1 MKSPTLQ
8 HESHFWKKQKMVCG
22 IDEVG
27 RGAFAG
33 PLTAAG
39 IILKPINH
47 SDYATISALLSL
59 GINDSKLI
67 KSATRKEIIKSAQK
81 YILTSVV
88 ESISV
93 EQINELG
100 IGIVNKMAF
109 SNIAKKLKNRA
120 KNNDIFFLTDCF
132 PIPEVPESCQKNII
146 HGDQI
151 SISIA
156 LASIIAKVHR
166 DTYMEGLSVKF
177 PEYGFEKH
185 KGYGTKFHRDII
197 KTSGITPHHRS
208 KFVAR
213 YV

>member
-1 MKSPTLQ
+1 MNKPNLFY
-8 HESHFWKKQKMVCG
+8 EKKFWKKGYVICG

-39 IILKPINH
+39 AILKPN
-47 SDYATISALLSL
+47 LSKKDL
-59 GINDSKLI
+59 ENLQAVGINDSKLI
-67 KSATRKEIIKSAQK
+67 KSDKRKEIIKFVHK
-81 YILTSVV
+81 YILYSTIQ
-88 ESISV
+88 SISV
-93 EQINELG
+93 DHINRFG
-100 IGIVNKMAF
+100 IGNTNKLAF
-109 SNIAKKLKNRA
+109 QMVVRDVSHKLKNTQL
-120 KNNDIFFLTDCF
+120 FYLTDCF
-132 PIPEVPESCQKNII
+132 PISETEKSIQENII
-146 HGDQI
+146 RGDQI

-166 DTYMEGLSVKF
+166 DTYMEGLSFKF

-185 KGYGTKFHRDII
+185 KGYGTKLHRENI
-197 KTSGITPHHRS
+197 KTHGASPHHRS